1 MLVYP
6 DNSQPLCQAEWL
18 GINHVIRIYG
28 ERQPIWGLP
37 ARSKQ
42 IDTRVQT
49 AISLAM
55 AAYMR
60 LAGEE
65 QMDVTK
71 VQTVISSATA
81 AYMRLAG

>member
-1 MLVYP
+1 
-6 DNSQPLCQAEWL
+6 
-18 GINHVIRIYG
+18 
-28 ERQPIWGLP
+28 
-37 ARSKQ
+37 
-42 IDTRVQT
+42 
-49 AISLAM
+49 
-55 AAYMR
+55 MR

>member
-1 MLVYP
+1 MSFVSMAKGSLYEV
-6 DNSQPLCQAEWL
+6 C
-18 GINHVIRIYG
+18 R
-28 ERQPIWGLP
+28 
-37 ARSKQ
+37 

-49 AISLAM
+49 AISLAT

-71 VQTVISSATA
+71 VQTVISLATA